1 MKDDPAWKESFPVSQ
16 PEEHRVSRREMARF
30 ACLGLAT
37 CAGAAALRPVLLP
50 PPPGAKPIDVATV
63 DELKPGQ
70 SKLFR
75 YPTEDHPA
83 ILIRSLDGTYAAY
96 SQSCTHLMCPIHF
109 DSTANQLVCPC
120 HAGFFDAAN
129 GSVVAGP
136 PPKPLPSYPV
146 SIQDDDIVV
155 G

>member
-1 MKDDPAWKESFPVSQ
+1 MKNDPAWKENFPVSQ
-16 PEEHRVSRREMARF
+16 PDEHRISRREMTKF

-37 CAGAAALRPVLLP
+37 CAGAAAVRPILLP
-50 PPPGAKPIDVATV
+50 SPPDAPPVQVATTK
-63 DELKPGQ
+63 ELSPGD
-70 SKLFR
+70 SKLFH
-75 YPTEDHPA
+75 YPTENHPA
-83 ILIRSLDGTYAAY
+83 ILIRRMNGSYAAY

-109 DSTANQLVCPC
+109 DSAANQLVCPC
-120 HAGFFDAAN
+120 HAGFFDAAD

-146 SIQDDDIVV
+146 SIQNEHIVV